1 MANLLLLAAIVSTRI
16 GLYPLAL
23 PDGQAA
29 LAERLAAQLHEG
41 AATLPGV
48 KAFDLVPKSSCA
60 PDEAECLSLAAKRAG
75 LDEMISAQVDPTGHG
90 YRVRLRLFANG
101 KLRDELAE
109 EVQGGPLDLGGALEH
124 GVCRILGAAPCLGE
138 ASVAGPASA
147 RLFIDGIDRGALPVA
162 AQLSVGRHVLRLQ
175 PAGGADAGPEAAG
188 QAERRVRI
196 SYGREARL
204 RGEERDGRL
213 ALLEGS
219 APVEALQ
226 PAGPAPHVELE
237 LGRPR
242 AARVLLAAGVGLLA
256 ASAGVGLYSQ
266 LAAHD
271 LNSRY
276 RSGTLSDSDASLY
289 RSVHATGTLATALAA
304 TGAGAL
310 VAGGLV
316 FALSPS
322 GASLF
327 GSF

>member
-29 LAERLAAQLHEG
+29 LADRLAAQLHEG
-41 AATLPGV
+41 AAALPGV

-75 LDEMISAQVDPTGHG
+75 LDQMISAQVDPTGHG
-90 YRVRLRLFANG
+90 YRVHLRLFANG

-124 GVCRILGAAPCLGE
+124 GVCRVLGAAPCLGE

-147 RLFIDGIDRGALPVA
+147 RLFVDGIDRGALPVT

-175 PAGGADAGPEAAG
+175 RGGSAEAGPE
-188 QAERRVRI
+188 AERRVRI
-196 SYGREARL
+196 SFGRMARL
-204 RGEERDGRL
+204 RGEERDGTL
-213 ALLEGS
+213 ALLEGA
-219 APVEALQ
+219 APVEAVKL
-226 PAGPAPHVELE
+226 AGPPPHVELE

-242 AARVLLAAGVGLLA
+242 AARILLAAGAGLLA

-266 LAAHD
+266 IAAHD

>member
-23 PDGQAA
+23 PDGQTA
-29 LAERLAAQLHEG
+29 LADRLAAQLHEG

-48 KAFDLVPKSSCA
+48 KAFDLMPKSSCA

-75 LDEMISAQVDPTGHG
+75 LDQMISAQVDPTGHG
-90 YRVRLRLFANG
+90 YKVRLRLFANG

-147 RLFIDGIDRGALPVA
+147 RLFIDGIDRGALPVT

-175 PAGGADAGPEAAG
+175 RAGADAGPEATG

-204 RGEERDGRL
+204 RGEERDGTL
-213 ALLEGS
+213 ALLEGA
-219 APVEALQ
+219 APVEAVQL
-226 PAGPAPHVELE
+226 AGPAPKPGLE
-237 LGRPR
+237 LGRSR
-242 AARVLLAAGVGLLA
+242 AARILFATGAGLLA

-266 LAAHD
+266 IAAHD
-271 LNSRY
+271 LNTRY

-310 VAGGLV
+310 VASGLV
-316 FALSPS
+316 LALSPS